1 MSRYFER
8 LAARSAAVVA
18 PRAVAA
24 PAPLERHVE
33 DEIAAPLSAPP
44 PAMPVEAAPPTITPG
59 AQPSHA
65 QRGAQQIPAPK
76 VEPHAPV
83 VHPGPADVARDTT
96 RDTTHATAP
105 AVGTPRA
112 RPPAV
117 APASARIEAA
127 RPMAGPPLSA
137 ADPIDAVAPRID
149 AMPAGSEPKRNPNH
163 VEPAVHADALLSTAP
178 VMPSGSR
185 VQAAAAQPAR
195 GPAQALPAPERTAAA
210 ATTSTAARAVAPA
223 PAQVDVRIGQVTMTV
238 HVPAPAPAPAAQT
251 RRPAAPDFSPA
262 RYHLRASANQPWP

>member
-8 LAARSAAVVA
+8 LAARSAAVAA
-18 PRAVAA
+18 PRAVVA

-65 QRGAQQIPAPK
+65 QRGAQQMPARK

-83 VHPGPADVARDTT
+83 VHPGPADAARDTT
-96 RDTTHATAP
+96 RVTAP
-105 AVGTPRA
+105 AVGTPRT

-149 AMPAGSEPKRNPNH
+149 AMPAGSEPMRNPNH

-178 VMPSGSR
+178 VMPSGNR

-195 GPAQALPAPERTAAA
+195 GPAKALPAPERTAAA
-210 ATTSTAARAVAPA
+210 ATTSTAARVAAPA

-238 HVPAPAPAPAAQT
+238 HVPAPVPAPAAQT